1 MSNSHPFF
9 SRTTALETT
18 SQNTTTTTTIETN
31 PVEALLLHSPCR
43 PFLVI
48 PRYKGKSYRF
58 LFLPCTANCDGI
70 LWPPRMQTRTLR
82 ADQNHPLTNHCCR
95 LHCAFPMHNAL
106 SCDFVEDFYAMFG
119 PQYIS
124 KSVERRF
131 EVVGKPMQHTP
142 LTRALLPRTSQGT
155 SSLVGVASRD
165 DASCGQQCGILIGSE
180 TPRVLSSHDI
190 VGQRNSIYVVDDFD
204 WFGVGYAVWV
214 EPLLLHS
221 PC

>member
-1 MSNSHPFF
+1 
-9 SRTTALETT
+9 
-18 SQNTTTTTTIETN
+18 
-31 PVEALLLHSPCR
+31 
-43 PFLVI
+43 
-48 PRYKGKSYRF
+48 
-58 LFLPCTANCDGI
+58 
-70 LWPPRMQTRTLR
+70 
-82 ADQNHPLTNHCCR
+82 
-95 LHCAFPMHNAL
+95 MHNAL
-106 SCDFVEDFYAMFG
+106 SCDFVEDFYAMIG